1 MEEKHTHIHN
11 HNHEVSQDDEL
22 LALLNYMVGH
32 NESHTSELSELA
44 KQLDTDENAEAYNLV
59 RKAIDEYKKG
69 NELLKNALKQSETNP
84 NR

>member
-22 LALLNYMVGH
+22 LALRKYMVGH

-44 KQLDTDENAEAYNLV
+44 KQLDTDKSSEAYNLV
-59 RKAIDEYKKG
+59 CKAIEEYEKG
-69 NELLKNALKQSETNP
+69 NGLLENALNLLK
-84 NR
+84 